1 MKTIIITIFVLFV
14 SMPMPLMA
22 KAETFKDCNTFTFS
36 LENDAFGISDKY
48 YTSGIELTWL
58 SSVQEESEEETGTFM
73 QGISLLKGLPF
84 FNKPDSINLLSI
96 SLGQKIFTPDD
107 TEGSELI
114 KNDRP
119 YAGIAYLSI
128 GFCNKNKIRMDSFK
142 IDVGIVGPH
151 SYAEQSQNIVH
162 KWFDFSM
169 PEGWENQIKDE
180 PVLNLVYDRR
190 DIKSWGKN
198 KDHFGYDLISH
209 TGFGLGNAYTYV
221 DAGAKFRF
229 GWHLK
234 GDFGM
239 PFVYP
244 HHKHGSSINSLG
256 VNFFIALDGRFVLRD
271 IFLDGNTFR
280 HSHSVNKNPFVAD
293 FTAGMALTGQ
303 SFKVGYTHK
312 YRTKEFERQKSG
324 YDFGMIYLSLYY

>member
-1 MKTIIITIFVLFV
+1 MKTIIITIFFSFV
-14 SMPMPLMA
+14 SMSMPLIA
-22 KAETFKDCNTFTFS
+22 KAETSNGSNVFTFS

-58 SSVQEESEEETGTFM
+58 SSIQEEYEKETDTFM

-128 GFCNKNKIRMDSFK
+128 GFCNKNKMRMDSFK

-221 DAGAKFRF
+221 GAGVKFRF
-229 GWHLK
+229 GWHLQ

-244 HHKHGSSINSLG
+244 HHKHDSSINSFG
-256 VNFFIALDGRFVLRD
+256 VNFFIAFEERFVLRD
-271 IFLDGNTFR
+271 IFLDGNTFC

-293 FTAGMALTGQ
+293 FKAGMAFAGQ
-303 SFKVGYTHK
+303 CFKVGYTHN
-312 YRTKEFERQKSG
+312 YRTKKFKRQKSG
-324 YDFGMIYLSLYY
+324 HDFGVIYLSLYY